1 MSHHTHD
8 DFSRQLALRSRPQVM
23 GRSVAIATDHYLAAE
38 AGMSVARIG
47 GNAVDIAATIAF
59 CQNVLKPHETS
70 FGGECPVLYYDA
82 KSDTVHSVCGVGK
95 SPAAAT
101 PAWFAAHGYDLIPG
115 RGFLPAIV
123 PAVFSTW
130 THLLARFGTM
140 SLAQTL
146 APAWELAHHGFPMY
160 EELHSAIARL
170 SAVWSEWPTSAA
182 YATPGGKVPPVG
194 TLFKNPA
201 LAGTLRAVLD
211 AEDAHSHKSRAA
223 GLQAAEDLWYRGDL
237 AKRLLHFITST
248 PVTDH
253 TGHAHTALL
262 TEHDFAD
269 HHTTLE
275 APLAYDFHGTT
286 VHKCAF
292 TQGPVFLQQL
302 ALLRNT
308 DLRALGGPASAA
320 YIHTLTESAKLALA
334 DREAHYGDPLLD
346 NPPFQTLL
354 SEPYNAPRRS
364 LIDPATANP
373 RLRPGLPAGKPL
385 DYDIENVRADNAR
398 ALGLPPPQGFV
409 PGNPKDTTHLDV
421 ADRHGNLLSAALSG
435 GWFSASPII
444 PSHGFAL
451 TIRGDVFFLN
461 PARPNC
467 LQPRKRPRVT
477 ITPSLALYEHT
488 ATTGGATASGSASRG
503 GIAFGMRGGDVQ
515 DQITLQF
522 FLAHIALGLPLQQ
535 ALDVPFHYT
544 ESMPNSFYP
553 RTRHPNKLNLQRR
566 LHPEVLA
573 TLRAR
578 GHDLHF
584 LDTYKPNPMAASID
598 PATGLRHAAVCSDS
612 GPCYTAAW

>member
-1 MSHHTHD
+1 MPHHDHA
-8 DFSRQLALRSRPQVM
+8 DFSRQFALRSRPEVM
-23 GRSVAIATDHYLAAE
+23 GRSVALATDHYLAAE
-38 AGMSVARIG
+38 AGMSIARQG
-47 GNAVDIAATIAF
+47 GNAVDIAAAVCF

-82 KSDTVHSVCGVGK
+82 KSDTVHSVSGVGR

-101 PAWFAAHGYDLIPG
+101 PQWFAQRGYDLIPG

-123 PAVFSTW
+123 PATFGTW
-130 THLLARFGTM
+130 TFLLAKFGTM

-146 APAWELAHHGFPMY
+146 TPAWELAHHGFPMY
-160 EELHSAIARL
+160 EELHAAITRL
-170 SAVWSEWPTSAA
+170 SAVWAEWPTSAA
-182 YATPGGKVPPVG
+182 YATPGGNIPPVG

-201 LAGTLRAVLD
+201 LAATLHAALT
-211 AEDAHSHKSRAA
+211 AESAHAHKSRAA
-223 GLQAAEDLWYRGDL
+223 GLLAAEDLWYRGDL
-237 AKRLLHFITST
+237 AKRLLDFIST
-248 PVTDH
+248 TKVTDH
-253 TGHAHTALL
+253 TGQAHSALL
-262 TEHDFAD
+262 TLEDFAD
-269 HHTTLE
+269 YHATLE
-275 APLAYDFHGTT
+275 APLTYDFHGTT

-302 ALLRNT
+302 ALLKNT
-308 DLRALGGPASAA
+308 DLRALGGPGSPD
-320 YIHTLTESAKLALA
+320 YIHTLTEAAKLALA
-334 DREAHYGDPLLD
+334 DREAHYGDPTLD
-346 NPPFQTLL
+346 HPPFQTLL
-354 SEPYNAPRRS
+354 SEPYNTPRRA
-364 LIDPATANP
+364 LIDPTSANP
-373 RLRPGLPAGKPL
+373 HLRPGLPPPWPSGKPL
-385 DYDIENVRADNAR
+385 PYDIENVRADNAR

-421 ADRHGNLLSAALSG
+421 ADSHGNLISVTPSG

-451 TIRGDVFFLN
+451 TIRGDVFYLN
-461 PARPNC
+461 SARPNC
-467 LQPRKRPRVT
+467 LQPRKRPRIT
-477 ITPSLALYEHT
+477 ITPSLALHPRGS
-488 ATTGGATASGSASRG
+488 GGGVRG

-566 LHPEVLA
+566 LHPDTLA
-573 TLRAR
+573 SLRAR

-584 LDTYKPNPMAASID
+584 LDTYKPNPMAAAID
-598 PATGLRHAAVCSDS
+598 PTTGLRHAGVCSDS
-612 GPCYTAAW
+612 GPCYATAW